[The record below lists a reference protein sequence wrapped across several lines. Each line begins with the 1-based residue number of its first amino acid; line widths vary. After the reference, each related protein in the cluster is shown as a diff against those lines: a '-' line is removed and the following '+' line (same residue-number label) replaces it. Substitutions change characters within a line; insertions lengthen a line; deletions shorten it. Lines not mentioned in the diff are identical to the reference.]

1 MKTLITVLATLVVA
15 VPVTATAAVT
25 ARTYYLNVGDGAV
38 PGHNATVCTVV
49 RIQGEAGF
57 RCKVG
62 GDYRG
67 RWGVTINTREVA
79 LMEYTGFSRFKVV
92 LRKRQVAVG

>member
-1 MKTLITVLATLVVA
+1 MKTLATVALTLLIA
-15 VPVTATAAVT
+15 VPLTATAT
-25 ARTYYLNVGDGAV
+25 IKGRTYYLKVGDGAV

-49 RIQGEAGF
+49 RMQGDAGF

-67 RWGVTINTREVA
+67 RWGVMINTREVA
-79 LMEYTGFSRFKVV
+79 LMEYTSFNRFKVI
-92 LRKRQVAVG
+92 LRKRQSAVG